1 VSSDVGMQ
9 LFQVLRD
16 ATSTAGGGGFGPGA
30 KLIEEY
36 PDRHTMRTF
45 YRSLVQPWDIIP
57 PETGPVK
64 EYYKVR
70 DANKD
75 QFAGDRI
82 NFPVWRRRFL
92 ATVHSSRMLIS
103 DKALAL
109 SMALDKKKE
118 LVMLPDGHIQ
128 LPTIWKEGLPKT
140 QNNFE

>member
-1 VSSDVGMQ
+1 MQ
-9 LFQVLRD
+9 LLQVLRD
-16 ATSTAGGGGFGPGA
+16 ATSTAGGGGFGAGT

-36 PDRHTMRTF
+36 PDGHTMRTF
-45 YRSLVQPWDIIP
+45 YKSLVQPWDIIP

-92 ATVHSSRMLIS
+92 ATVHSS
-103 DKALAL
+103 
-109 SMALDKKKE
+109 
-118 LVMLPDGHIQ
+118 
-128 LPTIWKEGLPKT
+128 
-140 QNNFE
+140 